1 MINIAAQKVQDLLDR
16 IVRLSIRVVK
26 LRHSQ

>member
-1 MINIAAQKVQDLLDR
+1 MINIVAQKVQDLLDR
-16 IVRLSIRVVK
+16 TVRLKIRVVK

>member
-16 IVRLSIRVVK
+16 IVRLNIRVVK